1 MQELYASALKSE
13 DSARSL
19 LHHVLLW
26 QYLKHR
32 NVMDLVTLSL
42 SQGAARHSP
51 SDECFLSTL
60 GVPIMRWALQQVL
73 LLLPIRI
80 CSAQAHH

>member
-1 MQELYASALKSE
+1 MQELYASALRSE

-42 SQGAARHSP
+42 SQEAAPYSV

-60 GVPIMRWALQQVL
+60 GVPIIRWAIQQVSQP
-73 LLLPIRI
+73 LP
-80 CSAQAHH
+80 CLMLVKT

>member
-1 MQELYASALKSE
+1 MQELYSSALTSE
-13 DSARSL
+13 DAARSL

-42 SQGAARHSP
+42 RQESRRRACP
-51 SDECFLSTL
+51 DECFLATL
-60 GVPIMRWALQQVL
+60 GVPIVQWAIQQVCTGLVTSAMAL
-73 LLLPIRI
+73 L
-80 CSAQAHH
+80 

>member
-1 MQELYASALKSE
+1 MQELYATALTSE
-13 DSARSL
+13 EDARSL

-42 SQGAARHSP
+42 SQESLPAAR
-51 SDECFLSTL
+51 SDDCFLSTL
-60 GVPIMRWALQQVL
+60 GVPIVKWALQQVCI
-73 LLLPIRI
+73 P
-80 CSAQAHH
+80 